1 MQQFDSMGEAAA
13 PVMGRG
19 RKRPAAMGRIGAPSW
34 LVARSAKYRQ
44 RFPLRD
50 YYDVPFARGS
60 QASLDYV
67 GPSWREA
74 TPLQRQIRK
83 ATMMTGRGLYRGKG
97 GYFGRMLGNMFGQG
111 DLGDKIG
118 DFAWNTGK
126 KFLPPVASSIG
137 DAVFGVT
144 DTLGRGRYM
153 RGRGQYAVNNL
164 VTDGGA
170 TASSVVP
177 AFNPS
182 DMHEITYSNRE
193 YIRDVYAPPA
203 GTVFTIQSWNVNPGL
218 AESFPWL
225 SQLAINFE
233 EYELMQ
239 LAFTYKSTVADFA
252 SASGQVGQ
260 IVMATQYNP
269 NADPFAD
276 KEEMMLYEGG
286 MSCKTT
292 ESLIHGVECD
302 PAKLAGAR
310 QKYVRQGGIPPTE
323 DLKNYDLGKTS
334 LAVLNA
340 PSTYAGQQIGELWV
354 SYTVRLR
361 KPKIASGNCYNQ
373 RRDVFVTPAFTGGA
387 LPTSFAAQNA
397 LLQGSRNSL
406 GCIVRIAAAGAT
418 PPSGAGTDDLNFAV
432 PTQYSGTPQHE
443 VYRITIPDSYSGIL
457 SIHLQAFFSAALAQ
471 TTFKPVSLAP
481 STIIRFADIPSY
493 WSNTRW
499 THIQSTQETS
509 DVVAGPSLYKLEC
522 QLHIRVLPPVGG
534 VPNIIAFTLSQ
545 NMAFAGGTIYTSCD
559 IQQYNTFLSVAD
571 NGRNDA
577 IDLYNAAG
585 QTTYWTP

>member
-1 MQQFDSMGEAAA
+1 MGEAAA
-13 PVMGRG
+13 PMGRG
-19 RKRPAAMGRIGAPSW
+19 RKRAAAFGAGGAPSW

-44 RFPLRD
+44 RFPLRN

-60 QASLDYV
+60 EASLNYV

-74 TPLQRQIRK
+74 TPMQRQIRK
-83 ATMMTGRGLYRGKG
+83 ATMMTGRGLYRGRG
-97 GYFGRMLGNMFGQG
+97 GYFGRTLGNMFGMG

-126 KFLPPVASSIG
+126 KFLPPVGSALG

-144 DTLGRGRYM
+144 DTLGKGRYM

-193 YIRDVYAPPA
+193 YIRDVYAPAA

-269 NADPFAD
+269 NSDPFAD

-354 SYTVRLR
+354 SYTVKLR

-373 RRDVFVTPAFTGGA
+373 RRDVFVTPSYAGLA
-387 LPTSFAAQNA
+387 IPTNFASQNA

-406 GCIVRIAAAGAT
+406 GCKVTIAPPNT
-418 PPSGAGTDDLNFAV
+418 NVPSGANTDDLQMQT
-432 PTQYSGTPQHE
+432 PTPYTLTPQTE

-457 SIHLQAFFSAALAQ
+457 KIHLQAFFSAAIAI
-471 TTFKPVSLAP
+471 TTFKPISLAP
-481 STIIRFADIPSY
+481 STILRFADIPS
-493 WSNTRW
+493 WWVTPKW
-499 THIQSTQETS
+499 THIQSTQETG
-509 DVVAGPSLYKLEC
+509 DFVQGPTNYKLDCE
-522 QLHIRVLPPVGG
+522 LNIRVLPPVGG
-534 VPNIIAFTLSQ
+534 LPNIIAFTLAQ
-545 NMAFAGGTIYTSCD
+545 NFAFGGGAIFTTCD

-577 IDLYNAAG
+577 LDLYNAAG